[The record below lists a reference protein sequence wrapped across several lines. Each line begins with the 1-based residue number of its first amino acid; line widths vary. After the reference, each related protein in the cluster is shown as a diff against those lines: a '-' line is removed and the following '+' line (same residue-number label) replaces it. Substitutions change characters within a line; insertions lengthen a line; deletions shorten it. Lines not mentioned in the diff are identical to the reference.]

1 MIELRV
7 WRQFAAL
14 AEELHFGRAATR
26 LHMTQPPLTQA
37 IQGLERAIGVP
48 LFARTRRS
56 VGLTP
61 AGAALL
67 PQALRLL
74 AAADDLPRVAQ
85 AAAAGLAGQL
95 RLAFVSNV
103 AYGPLPDW
111 LRSFRAGHPG
121 VALQL
126 REATLDV
133 QLAAFDA
140 DEIDAGFVLH
150 APGAA
155 PPGFAARTVLAE
167 PLVMALPDAHPALLA
182 TPAGALP
189 WGAVAAEPL
198 VIFPRPIA
206 PSLFDA
212 VLAAYRAQGATPRI
226 GQEAIQMQT
235 IVNLVSAGMGLA
247 WVPESMTRLQRPGV
261 AYRAV
266 AQAGLRCETSLV
278 WRADAPPVVA
288 RFVAHVLAQMA
299 AQGAAQAGAVAALAA
314 GAAGSAAQQ
323 RQSAAG
329 GSRRPDDDS
338 ECC

>member
-7 WRQFAAL
+7 WRQFVAL
-14 AEELHFGRAATR
+14 ADELHFGRAATR

-48 LFARTRRS
+48 LFKRTRRS
-56 VGLTP
+56 VALTP

-67 PQALRLL
+67 PQVRRLL
-74 AAADDLPRVAQ
+74 AAAVELPRVAQ

-95 RLAFVSNV
+95 RLAFVSNI

-111 LRSFRAGHPG
+111 LRSFRAAHPD

-140 DEIDAGFVLH
+140 DEVDAGFVLH

-155 PPGFAARTVLAE
+155 PPGFATSTVLAE
-167 PLVMALPDAHPALLA
+167 PLVMALPESHPAVLA
-182 TPAGALP
+182 AASGALP
-189 WGAVAAEPL
+189 WGTVAAEPL
-198 VIFPRPIA
+198 VIFPRNIA

-212 VLAAYRAQGATPRI
+212 VLAAYRAHGATPRI

-247 WVPESMTRLQRPGV
+247 WVPESLTRLQRPGV

-266 AQAGLRCETSLV
+266 ADAGLRCETSLI

-288 RFVAHVLAQMA
+288 RFVDHVSAQI
-299 AQGAAQAGAVAALAA
+299 AAQAPPVAPVA
-314 GAAGSAAQQ
+314 GAAAQQ

-329 GSRRPDDDS
+329 RTRRRADDS
-338 ECC
+338 ESC